1 MIQQPWSL
9 VAAIILLAAAI
20 FAGFWY
26 QDYNS
31 PFNQCVRVQKAR
43 ATGSTDAFI
52 VNLCLRLSTGSPQ
65 D

>member
-9 VAAIILLAAAI
+9 VAAIILLAVAI

-43 ATGSTDAFI
+43 VARPSDIFI
-52 VNLCLRLSTGSPQ
+52 VNLCLRLSTGTPQ